1 MTTLNP
7 TYNQSPSL
15 WGHEINNFGRR
26 LYGLSTVVTLVI
38 ISKSIFNIIYIN
50 TMYDHFGP
58 TLQSEP

>member
-7 TYNQSPSL
+7 NYNQSPNL
-15 WGHEINNFGRR
+15 WGHGINNFGRR

-38 ISKSIFNIIYIN
+38 ISKSILNIIYKN
-50 TMYDHFGP
+50 TMFDHFGP